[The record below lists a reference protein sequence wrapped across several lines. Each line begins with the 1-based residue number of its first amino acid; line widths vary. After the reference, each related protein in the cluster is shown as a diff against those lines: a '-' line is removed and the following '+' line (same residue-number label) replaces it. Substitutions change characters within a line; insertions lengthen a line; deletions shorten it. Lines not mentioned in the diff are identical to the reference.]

1 VAPGTLKTGPLRARF
16 MLEAAMSLRE
26 SLRSKGSDLI
36 VRVAP
41 PEDAIPAL
49 AAQHG
54 VTCVY
59 THR

>member
-1 VAPGTLKTGPLRARF
+1 